1 MVGIS
6 VIVGYFALGGLF
18 AWRDMP
24 RLWAAARHE
33 WNSDDS
39 ARESVIML
47 TILTVLFWPIRMP
60 LLWMWLLVSKAVNHG
75 DPARVEEELAE
86 AQRRNA
92 ELQRRIA
99 ELERQE
105 GIGQ

>member
-1 MVGIS
+1 MIAVLVLVGYVAVGI
-6 VIVGYFALGGLF
+6 GL
-18 AWRDMP
+18 AWWDMP
-24 RLWAAARHE
+24 RLWARAQDEWAAMAH
-33 WNSDDS
+33 DS
-39 ARESVIML
+39 VRL
-47 TILTVLFWPIRMP
+47 CTILTVLFWPVRLP
-60 LLWMWLLVSKAVNHG
+60 LVGLWTLAGYAADRG
-75 DPARVEEELAE
+75 DPKRVEEELAE